1 MTHTPGP
8 WKWLHEE
15 INAKHKKGTR
25 RKANQMVFC
34 LKGNTDRPHAM
45 DHHDF
50 TTVMELYWY
59 SVKGSTIINASPK
72 EADAH
77 LIAAAPDLLAACKE
91 AYFAWAHGVG
101 SVTTSDDPDT
111 RANAD
116 RNIREGKRIMGVIE
130 AAIRKAE
137 GGAG

>member
-1 MTHTPGP
+1 MKEHTPGP

-50 TTVMELYWY
+50 TTVMELHWY
-59 SVKGSTIINASPK
+59 DVKGTSIINASPR
-72 EADAH
+72 EEDAR
-77 LIAAAPDLLAACKE
+77 LISAAPELLAACKLVRRSDFADDEVSTWE
-91 AYFAWAHGVG
+91 A
-101 SVTTSDDPDT
+101 
-111 RANAD
+111 
-116 RNIREGKRIMGVIE
+116 IQ

-137 GGAG
+137 GGAD

>member
-1 MTHTPGP
+1 MSEAKHTPGP
-8 WKWLHEE
+8 WRWSKDYNTGDGRETWSLIGSYGYGILSCDGVANSPQGLGHTS
-15 INAKHKKGTR
+15 NA
-25 RKANQMVFC
+25 N
-34 LKGNTDRPHAM
+34 
-45 DHHDF
+45 
-50 TTVMELYWY
+50 
-59 SVKGSTIINASPK
+59 
-72 EADAH
+72 

-91 AYFAWAHGVG
+91 AMFAWAHGVG

-130 AAIRKAE
+130 SAIRKAE